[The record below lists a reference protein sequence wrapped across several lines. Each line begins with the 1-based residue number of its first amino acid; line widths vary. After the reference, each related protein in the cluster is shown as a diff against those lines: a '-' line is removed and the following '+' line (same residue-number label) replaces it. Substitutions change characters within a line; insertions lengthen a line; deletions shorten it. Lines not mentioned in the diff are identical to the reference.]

1 MCGGIRLHPCQN
13 YSWQVPKILGFGSF
27 VAAVVVNKIISMTIE
42 VLIKLYLQHSA
53 EMAADGQTA
62 LLDAYDFF
70 RVS

>member
-1 MCGGIRLHPCQN
+1 
-13 YSWQVPKILGFGSF
+13 LGFGSF